1 MSNRERVAVLRA
13 VRELASCDDVELSA
27 LAHFVDE
34 AGVPAGTVLAEEG
47 RLCHELVIVA
57 EGVLEGCRRG
67 VVVSLGPGDTLGWDA
82 MRNRGRHEATV
93 RAASPAH
100 LLVMSHEQF
109 RAAAALAVTT
119 DNPRPKRKYL
129 FWALIGLSENSLHAV
144 EVIRAGG
151 EESTKWGPGSSRPKG
166 RVCPSLP
173 GEEDRTASGMSCR

>member
-1 MSNRERVAVLRA
+1 MSDRERVAVLRA
-13 VRELASCDDVELSA
+13 VRELASCDDAELSA

-34 AGVPAGTVLAEEG
+34 ARVPAGTVLAEEG

-57 EGVLEGCRRG
+57 EGVLEARCRG

-93 RAASPAH
+93 RTASPAH

-129 FWALIGLSENSLHAV
+129 FWAL
-144 EVIRAGG
+144 
-151 EESTKWGPGSSRPKG
+151 PSSRRPLPQPARLAASVG
-166 RVCPSLP
+166 RENRCSNP
-173 GEEDRTASGMSCR
+173 GC